1 MLLTPGTDGTVL
13 WQEMLRHELLA
24 AAMRGAVVIVPVG
37 SVEQHGPHLPLD
49 VDISVPYH
57 LAIRAAVAC
66 ADLPVLVAPPVTF
79 GVAHYKMG
87 EPGTISL
94 RPETFLALLCDV
106 ARSIWRN
113 GFRRIILLN
122 GHGGNIHPVGA
133 AALKLSEGD
142 IWTLLLTYWQMIPD
156 ELAAW
161 SDTDAGSIGHAGEWE
176 TSLQLALRP
185 ELTDM
190 SRAVDDMCDT
200 RFRPE
205 VAAFARYPE
214 RRRVTATGVIGAA
227 TAGSSHKGERL
238 LAVLDDRLEVLC
250 RDLHATD
257 PPAYQERGSHCP

>member
-1 MLLTPGTDGTVL
+1 
-13 WQEMLRHELLA
+13 MLRHELLDA
-24 AAMRGAVVIVPVG
+24 GARGAVVIVPVG
-37 SVEQHGPHLPLD
+37 SIEQHGPHLPLD

-57 LAIRAAVAC
+57 LAVRAAARC

-94 RPETFLALLCDV
+94 RLETFLALLCDL
-106 ARSIWRN
+106 ARSLWKN

-133 AALKLSEGD
+133 AAVKLSEED
-142 IWTLLLTYWQMIPD
+142 VWTILLTYWQMVPD

-161 SDTDAGSIGHAGEWE
+161 SETDAGSIGHAGEWE

-185 ELTDM
+185 QLTDM
-190 SRAVDDMCDT
+190 SHAVGDMWDVC
-200 RFRPE
+200 FRPE

-214 RRRVTATGVIGAA
+214 RRRVTATGVIGDA
-227 TAGSSHKGERL
+227 TAASADKGARL
-238 LAVLDDRLEVLC
+238 LAVLDDRLEALC
-250 RDLHATD
+250 RDLHVTE
-257 PPAYQERGSHCP
+257 PPVYREQGSHCP

>member
-1 MLLTPGTDGTVL
+1 MLLTPSAAGKVL
-13 WQEMLRHELLA
+13 WQEMLRHELLDA
-24 AAMRGAVVIVPVG
+24 GARGAVVIVPVG

-57 LAIRAAVAC
+57 LAVRVAARC

-94 RPETFLALLCDV
+94 RLETFLALLCDL
-106 ARSIWRN
+106 ARSLWKN

-133 AALKLSEGD
+133 TAVKLSEED
-142 IWTLLLTYWQMIPD
+142 VWTIPLTYWQMVPD

-161 SDTDAGSIGHAGEWE
+161 SEADAGSIGHAGEWE

-185 ELTDM
+185 QLTDM
-190 SRAVDDMCDT
+190 SHAVGDMWDV

-205 VAAFARYPE
+205 VTAFARYPE
-214 RRRVTATGVIGAA
+214 RRRVTATGVIGDA
-227 TAGSSHKGERL
+227 TAASADKGARL
-238 LAVLDDRLEVLC
+238 LAVLDDRLEALC
-250 RDLHATD
+250 RDLHVTE
-257 PPAYQERGSHCP
+257 PRVYREQGSHCP